1 MCAIRA
7 YLDTCIVSGLA
18 KGDLTAEN
26 EAALLQIL
34 QVRKNGSIEL
44 FTSEVARD
52 EISKIPIE
60 YRTKHSIIYAL
71 LADVALAST
80 HHKIPPFKPGPM
92 FRRKDQLLVSL
103 ERLLPDASD
112 ALHVFQASKAGVPHL
127 ITVDRRTLLNH
138 ATAVFELCSVRLV
151 TPIEFLGVL

>member
-1 MCAIRA
+1 MCGIRA

-34 QVRKNGSIEL
+34 QARKNGSVEL

-60 YRTKHSIIYAL
+60 YRTIHSIIYAL
-71 LADVALAST
+71 
-80 HHKIPPFKPGPM
+80 
-92 FRRKDQLLVSL
+92 R
-103 ERLLPDASD
+103 
-112 ALHVFQASKAGVPHL
+112 
-127 ITVDRRTLLNH
+127 
-138 ATAVFELCSVRLV
+138 
-151 TPIEFLGVL
+151 